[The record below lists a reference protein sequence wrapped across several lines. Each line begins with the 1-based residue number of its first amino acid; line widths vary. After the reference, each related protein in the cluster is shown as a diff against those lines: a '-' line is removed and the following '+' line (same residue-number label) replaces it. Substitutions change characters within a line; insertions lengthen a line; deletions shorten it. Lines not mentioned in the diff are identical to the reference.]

1 MTLPRLLHFPPHP
14 SSSPLAANDAL
25 FKNKTLAQKYKIWT
39 FSLPRKVILFANFS
53 LRIATYH
60 YDFPIFELRESRQK
74 CYKMVM
80 HHIINVALLKA
91 IIGWSKQTIKKSLRK
106 WLKTSEHVK
115 TAVTTRPRWCF
126 KKLGFWSALF
136 P

>member
-1 MTLPRLLHFPPHP
+1 MTLPRLLHFPPP

-25 FKNKTLAQKYKIWT
+25 FKNKTLAQNRRSGLFQYTKK
-39 FSLPRKVILFANFS
+39 SNLFANFS